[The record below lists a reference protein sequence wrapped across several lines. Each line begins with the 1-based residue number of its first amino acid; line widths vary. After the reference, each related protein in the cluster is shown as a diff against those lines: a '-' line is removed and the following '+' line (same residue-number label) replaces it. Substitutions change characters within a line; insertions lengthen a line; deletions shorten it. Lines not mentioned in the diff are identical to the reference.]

1 MKNNAPVTVYILFFV
16 LVCCAMVAWLS
27 GSLDAGVFFNDPSR
41 ILKKIFF
48 PLMKASLFISIGL
61 FAGQIIE
68 GAGWTKRVAVIARPF
83 MRWGHLSGQ
92 MGAAF
97 TTAFVSGTLSLSMLR
112 SFHEKGPMD
121 RKELQYSILLNTFPS
136 FFLHLPRTFFILLA
150 LAGRAGAMYM
160 ALAFCAAML
169 RFVVVLCFSHFTL
182 PEPHRYDQKAETPQ
196 KNWKVLLPETGRNF
210 LSQLIRIL
218 MVVVPVYLTVVLIS
232 EMGFFLWL
240 RESLAGIVSSTFIPI
255 EAMSVIIISLMVEFT
270 SGYAA
275 AGAMLEAGTLN
286 VIQTVT
292 ALVIGYVIAS
302 PVRALRHQM
311 PYYMGIFNPS
321 LGLRL
326 MLISQAFRVSSMVV
340 VGFVYV
346 WWMI

>member
-1 MKNNAPVTVYILFFV
+1 MYILFFV
-16 LVCCAMVAWLS
+16 LVCCAMAAWLS
-27 GSLDAGVFFNDPSR
+27 GFLDAGVFFTDPSR
-41 ILKKIFF
+41 ILKKVFF

-68 GAGWTKRVAVIARPF
+68 GAGWTNRVAVIARPF

-97 TTAFVSGTLSLSMLR
+97 TTAFVSGTVSLSMLR
-112 SFHEKGPMD
+112 SFHEKGLMD
-121 RKELQYSILLNTFPS
+121 RRELQYAILLNTFPS

-150 LAGRAGAMYM
+150 LAGRAGAVYM
-160 ALAFCAAML
+160 TLAFCAAML
-169 RFVVVLCFSHFTL
+169 RFVVVLCFSHFIL
-182 PEPHRYDQKAETPQ
+182 PEPQPYDQKSKSPQ
-196 KNWKVLLPETGRNF
+196 KNWKVLLPETGKKF

-286 VIQTVT
+286 VFQTVT

-311 PYYMGIFNPS
+311 PYYMGIFSPS

-326 MLISQAFRVSSMVV
+326 MIISQTLRISSMVV
-340 VGFVYV
+340 VGTIYV
-346 WWMI
+346 WWMT

>member
-1 MKNNAPVTVYILFFV
+1 MYILFFV
-16 LVCCAMVAWLS
+16 LVCCAMAAWVS
-27 GSLDAGVFFNDPSR
+27 GFLDSDVFFNDPSR
-41 ILKKIFF
+41 FFKKILF
-48 PLMKASLFISIGL
+48 PLMKATLFISIGL

-68 GAGWTKRVAVIARPF
+68 RAGWTNRVAVIARPF
-83 MRWGHLSGQ
+83 MRWGHLTGQ

-97 TTAFVSGTLSLSMLR
+97 TTAFVSGTASLSMLR
-112 SFHEKGPMD
+112 SFHEEGLMD
-121 RKELQYSILLNTFPS
+121 RRELTSAILLNTFSS

-150 LAGRAGAMYM
+150 LAGRAGATYM

-169 RFVVVLCFSHFTL
+169 RFVVVLSFSHFTL
-182 PEPHRYDQKAETPQ
+182 PEPQRYVQKDKPPQ
-196 KNWKVLLPETGRNF
+196 KSWQVLLPETGRKF
-210 LSQLIRIL
+210 VSQLIRIL
-218 MVVVPVYLTVVLIS
+218 IVVVPVYLTVVLIS
-232 EMGFFLWL
+232 EIGFFLWL

-255 EAMSVIIISLMVEFT
+255 EAMSVIVISLMVEFT

-286 VIQTVT
+286 LFQTVT

-326 MLISQAFRVSSMVV
+326 MFFSQALRVSSMVV
-340 VGFVYV
+340 VGVVYV
-346 WWMI
+346 WWMS